1 MNWSELIL
9 RSWMTRDV
17 DALEDLPEIPWIED
31 KLEAIMTRLQNAK
44 NPHMLIEK
52 LAGTRVVDAQGR
64 YFDMEKKA

>member
-1 MNWSELIL
+1 
-9 RSWMTRDV
+9 
-17 DALEDLPEIPWIED
+17 
-31 KLEAIMTRLQNAK
+31 MTRLQNAK

>member
-9 RSWMTRDV
+9 RGWMTRDV

-44 NPHMLIEK
+44 NLHMLIEK